1 LPASVAWK
9 ASKKI
14 KANKIIMD
22 YQIKREEYIT
32 GHCTAEDAL
41 LADLNRQTYLK
52 MLNPKM
58 LSGHYQGKF
67 LEMISFMIKPRQ
79 ILEIGTFTGYSA
91 ICMARGL
98 DENGRLHTIDNN
110 DEIKDFA
117 LKYIRKSGMER
128 KIVLHT
134 GNALEIIPVLK
145 GPFDLVFIDGE
156 KSEYPQYYHLSLPK
170 VKQGGFIIADNVL
183 WDGKVYRPEFKD
195 DVNTRHIIE
204 FNKMVMDDDRV
215 ENILIPVR
223 DGLMIMRKR

>member
-1 LPASVAWK
+1 
-9 ASKKI
+9 
-14 KANKIIMD
+14 MD
-22 YQIKREEYIT
+22 YQKKEEYIT
-32 GHCTAEDAL
+32 GHCTAEDAV
-41 LADLNRQTYLK
+41 LADLNRQTHLR

-67 LEMISFMIKPRQ
+67 LEMISFMIKPLQ

-98 DENGRLHTIDNN
+98 AENGRLHTIDNN

-117 LKYIRKSGMER
+117 LKYIHKAGMER

-134 GNALEIIPVLK
+134 GNALEIIPALK

-156 KSEYPQYYHLSLPK
+156 KSEYPHYYRLSLPK

-183 WDGKVYRPEFKD
+183 WDGKVYKPECKD
-195 DVNTRHIIE
+195 DINTRHIIE

-223 DGLMIMRKR
+223 DGLMIMRKK